1 MKKHKVLILGSSC
14 WVAHYLIKN
23 LLDND
28 FEVIGI
34 SNKNKPKH
42 AIENYS
48 IDMSNSQYLNKIK
61 EINPNIIV
69 NMTHSKDFE
78 MALELHKDITL
89 FTKEKDILYVY
100 MSSSNACDGTLNR
113 AAVESDKANGS
124 SEYGRYKAAC
134 ENHLTLGNS
143 KFCII
148 RFPATHGF
156 APNRIARTEEF
167 LSKLKN
173 EDKVKLPTGI
183 TQNRPFV
190 GHLSLMICQL
200 IKDRQQ
206 GIFHLGTKDESD
218 EKEFLTKLAL
228 GFGYSLDDLEAGDE
242 YNHHMSVTPKKIY
255 DLYGD
260 RFSFEEQ
267 DTIRELVKSPELA
280 KYIAKNN

>member
-1 MKKHKVLILGSSC
+1 MIKKKVLILGSSC

-34 SNKNKPKH
+34 SNNNKPKH

-48 IDMSNSQYLNKIK
+48 IDMSDSQYLDKIK
-61 EINPNIIV
+61 KINPNIIV
-69 NMTHSKDFE
+69 NMTHSKDFKIS
-78 MALELHKDITL
+78 LELHKAITTL
-89 FTKEKDILYVY
+89 TKEKEIFHVY
-100 MSSSNACDGTLNR
+100 MSSSNACDGTLDR
-113 AAVESDKANGS
+113 ASVESDKASAS
-124 SEYGRYKAAC
+124 SDYGKYKAAC
-134 ENHLTLGNS
+134 EDYLTSTSS

-148 RFPATHGF
+148 RFPATHGY

-173 EDKVKLPTGI
+173 EKKVKLPTGI

-206 GIFHLGTKDESD
+206 GVFHLGTKDESD
-218 EKEFLTKLAL
+218 EKEFLTKLAI
-228 GFGYSLDDLEAGDE
+228 GFGYSLKDLEIGDK

-260 RFSFEEQ
+260 RFSYEEQ
-267 DTIRELVKSPELA
+267 DTIKELVKSPELSKYFA
-280 KYIAKNN
+280 K